1 MTLLELQG
9 ITKIF
14 GEGESKTIA
23 LNAVDLMVEEGAF
36 TAVVGPSGSG
46 KSTLLNIIGTIDEP
60 TTGNYMLAGKRIDY
74 NNETQLNR
82 LRAND
87 LGFIFQNYNLLP
99 VLNAIENVEMSSIE
113 SDISAKQLR
122 EQAEYLLEQVG
133 LADRMYNKPSEL
145 SGGQQQRVSVA
156 RSLMGKPKLI
166 LADEPTASLD
176 SKNTFQLVDLML
188 QLNEE
193 LKMAFLFST
202 HDDRLLSKINN
213 IVSIADG
220 KVKVP

>member
-1 MTLLELQG
+1 MLLTLKK

-14 GEGESKTIA
+14 GEGEAKTIA
-23 LNAVDLMVEEGAF
+23 LDRVDLTVNEGAF
-36 TAVVGPSGSG
+36 TAVIGPSGSG

-60 TTGNYMLAGKRIDY
+60 TTGGYLFAGKPVVYSD
-74 NNETQLNR
+74 EAQLNR

-87 LGFIFQNYNLLP
+87 IGFIFQNYNLLP
-99 VLNAIENVEMSSIE
+99 VLNALENVEMSAIE
-113 SDISAKQLR
+113 SNISAKQLR
-122 EQAEYLLEQVG
+122 EQAEHLLEQVG

-188 QLNEE
+188 KLNEE

-213 IVSIADG
+213 IVNIADG
-220 KVKVP
+220 KVTE